1 MGDTECENVR
11 TALSSENYKR
21 TKFKRKEDKVWYY
34 ILKRVPQAESAR
46 KATVSIEIT
55 VIPAVSTAK

>member
-1 MGDTECENVR
+1 MKTITEQN
-11 TALSSENYKR
+11 SKGKKI
-21 TKFKRKEDKVWYY
+21 KFDITFKVSMM
-34 ILKRVPQAESAR
+34 KRVPQAESAR